1 MHCWLALGVAALVG
15 LPGVALAS
23 PTLDGSVGAGEYTV
37 VLNDTPNETT
47 KPFYNT
53 GLDMSTVQF
62 DQDGTWN
69 YMALTV
75 VSPPVDING
84 GPLSIDEQTIFRMF
98 FYDHTGTTKAY
109 RLAVTMDAGGV
120 SLSSLTL
127 DSWTGTAWAT
137 VSLLPA
143 DYAVTLGTSNTAL
156 EAKILQS
163 KMSSLATDPYVRAQL
178 DDTGDWADDSLEG
191 VVPEPATLGL
201 MGLGVVGL
209 ILRRRRK

>member
-1 MHCWLALGVAALVG
+1 MRCWLTVGVAALVG

-23 PTLDGSVGAGEYTV
+23 PTLDGSVGAGEYSV
-37 VLNDTPNETT
+37 VLNDTPSETT
-47 KPFYNT
+47 MPFYST
-53 GLDMSTVQF
+53 GLDISTVQYA
-62 DQDGTWN
+62 QDGTWN

-84 GPLSIDEQTIFRMF
+84 GPTSIDEQTIFRTF
-98 FYDHTGTTKAY
+98 FYDHTGATKVY

-120 SLSSLTL
+120 SSLTL
-127 DSWTGTAWAT
+127 DSWTGAAWAA

-143 DYAVTLGTSNTAL
+143 DYAVTLGAGNTAL

-163 KMSSLATDPYVRAQL
+163 KMSGLGVDPYVRAQL
-178 DDTGDWADDSLEG
+178 DDTGDWADDSLAG
-191 VVPEPATLGL
+191 VIPEPATLGL
-201 MGLGVVGL
+201 MGLGLAGL